1 MNFTAGCDTS
11 SYNAFLLQDLA
22 VVKTYSPA
30 LLVIFCVANIVS
42 AICSSSGNALVF
54 MTVWSFS
61 ELHISSNIALASLAA
76 ANTFEGLIIH
86 CFCAFGVVAVI
97 QEDCPLSRPSHAFG
111 VFLTIAFVYSGVLN
125 LTLVTFDRYIAV
137 THSLSYQVILPPQRI
152 VKLIIAIWSTS
163 LLVSVPF
170 LIDDSA
176 VNDRSQNALSAT
188 LFMALAAIFYFNFR
202 IHRLSR
208 RQRQQVGL
216 QQQAMLQFAVANQQR
231 HRFRGA
237 KTMLF
242 IFLTLVIC
250 FVPALIVRL
259 VKASSDS
266 MRMKVAF
273 IRPWSSLFFGLY
285 CSICPFVY
293 FFRCQELRK
302 YTKKLFRRILN
313 CDCYC

>member
-1 MNFTAGCDTS
+1 MNSTAGCDTS
-11 SYNAFLLQDLA
+11 SYNDILLQDLA

-30 LLVIFCVANIVS
+30 LLVIFCAANIVS
-42 AICSSSGNALVF
+42 AICSSSGSALVI
-54 MTVWSFS
+54 MTIWSFS

-76 ANTFEGLIIH
+76 ANFFEGLIIH

-97 QEDCPLSRPSHAFG
+97 QEDCPFSRPRYVLG
-111 VFLTIAFVYSGVLN
+111 VFLTIAFVYSTVLN
-125 LTLVTFDRYIAV
+125 LTLTTFDRYIAV
-137 THSLSYQVILPPQRI
+137 IHSLRYQVILPPHRI
-152 VKLIIAIWSTS
+152 VKLIIAIWLTS
-163 LLVSVPF
+163 LLFSVPF
-170 LIDDSA
+170 LIDDS
-176 VNDRSQNALSAT
+176 VVHGRSQNALSAT
-188 LFMALAAIFYFNFR
+188 LFVALAAILYFNFR

-208 RQRQQVGL
+208 RQRQQVHL
-216 QQQAMLQFAVANQQR
+216 QQQALLQFAVANQQR

-242 IFLTLVIC
+242 IFVTLVIC
-250 FVPALIVRL
+250 FIPALIVRL

-266 MRMKVAF
+266 MRIKVSF
-273 IRPWSSLFFGLY
+273 IRPWSTLFFGLY

-302 YTKKLFRRILN
+302 YTKKLFRRILS